1 MNEVSGSSQLV
12 GEREESF
19 GLSLRV
25 VKQEY
30 LGQDATLSVADRA
43 HSNGAVAQRPVDD
56 EQPRGDSDV
65 NDA

>member
-1 MNEVSGSSQLV
+1 VSGSSQLV

-43 HSNGAVAQRPVDD
+43 HSNGGVAQRPVDD
-56 EQPRGDSDV
+56 
-65 NDA
+65 